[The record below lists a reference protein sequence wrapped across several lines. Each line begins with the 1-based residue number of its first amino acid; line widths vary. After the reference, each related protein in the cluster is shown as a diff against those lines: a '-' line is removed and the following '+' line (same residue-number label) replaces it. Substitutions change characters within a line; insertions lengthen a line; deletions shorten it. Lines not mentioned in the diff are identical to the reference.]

1 MAGRKQTITLGIA
14 LAVAILAAVAIVWIA
29 VPLFVLAVFLFAWG
43 LEQKRTEAFVGR
55 LPSGNYLLNALAKI
69 RLDNLP
75 LELRELTAVSFNYT
89 EPIAVLTPAAP
100 VPRPLFAKPRHVRP
114 SGPRPAASSRTM
126 SRAQAVRRANDRIRS

>member
-55 LPSGNYLLNALAKI
+55 LPSGNYLLNALAK
-69 RLDNLP
+69 LDL
-75 LELRELTAVSFNYT
+75 
-89 EPIAVLTPAAP
+89 II
-100 VPRPLFAKPRHVRP
+100 
-114 SGPRPAASSRTM
+114 SRW
-126 SRAQAVRRANDRIRS
+126 S